1 MKSDLIQLKG
11 SNLLNNNFSKN
22 AETSEQTNKHDFSEQ
37 QISKKVVQLYEV
49 NI

>member
-1 MKSDLIQLKG
+1 MKSHLIQLKG

-22 AETSEQTNKHDFSEQ
+22 AETSEQTNKYDFSEQ